1 MKYIFALI
9 IVISVC
15 VLLSSCSRSKDLSSI
30 KNSPSGTFT
39 QISQEQAKKIM
50 DTETGYVILD
60 VRTIEEYENGHI
72 PGAILLPYDQIP
84 QKAESILTDKNQKI
98 LVYCRSGNRSKIGSA
113 SLVDLGYSDVLEFGG
128 INTWP
133 YEIER

>member
-1 MKYIFALI
+1 MKNIFALI
-9 IVISVC
+9 IVLFVC
-15 VLLSSCSRSKDLSSI
+15 VLLSSCLKSKDQ
-30 KNSPSGTFT
+30 SGTFM

-50 DTETGYVILD
+50 DTKTGYVILD
-60 VRTIEEYENGHI
+60 VRTLEEFESGHI
-72 PGAILLPYDQIP
+72 PGAMLLPYDQIP

-98 LVYCRSGNRSKIGSA
+98 LVYCRSGNRSKTGSS
-113 SLVDLGYSDVLEFGG
+113 SLVKLGYTDVLEFGG